1 MAGAKTRVP
10 LDRIDREILS
20 ILQEDARIPNNE
32 LADRVRLTPSPCLR
46 RVKRLEEL
54 GVIKGH
60 VTLLD
65 TKVIGRDL
73 QVFVEV
79 TMEKQT
85 REIIDRFEAEVV
97 ELPEVLECYLV
108 TGDSDYLLRV
118 AVADLDSYQRFLMD
132 HLTRIGGVDDIKT
145 VVTMKQVKY
154 TTKLPLD

>member
-1 MAGAKTRVP
+1 MAKAKARP
-10 LDRIDREILS
+10 SLDRTDREILS

-54 GVIKGH
+54 GVIKGY

-65 TKVIGRDL
+65 AEVIERDL

-85 REIIDRFEAEVV
+85 REIIDCFEAEVV
-97 ELPEVLECYLV
+97 ELSEVMECYLV

-118 AVADLDSYQRFLMD
+118 AVADLEAYQRFLMD
-132 HLTRIGGVDDIKT
+132 HLTRIRGVDDIKT
-145 VVTMKQVKY
+145 VITMKQVKH

>member
-1 MAGAKTRVP
+1 MSEVRTRAS

-54 GVIKGH
+54 GVIKSH

-65 TKVIGRDL
+65 AEVIGRNL

-85 REIIDRFEAEVV
+85 REIIDHFEAEVV
-97 ELPEVLECYLV
+97 KLPEVLECHLV

-118 AVADLDSYQRFLMD
+118 AVADLNAYQRFLMD
-132 HLTRIGGVDDIKT
+132 HLTRIRGVDDIKS
-145 VVTMKQVKY
+145 VIAMKQVKY
-154 TTKLPLD
+154 TTKLLLD